1 MGSIGKPDQS
11 TAAVSVSLIELE
23 HDSVPLETL
32 EDAFGPQSLGIIVVR
47 DLPWTFLELR
57 KSLLS
62 YSSYLAN
69 LPAAELGQF
78 RTYLHCRSQA
88 DSHVQPK

>member
-1 MGSIGKPDQS
+1 MGSIGEPDQS
-11 TAAVSVSLIELE
+11 TAAVSVSLGELE
-23 HDSVPLETL
+23 HDSVPLGTL
-32 EDAFGPQSLGIIVVR
+32 EDAFGPQSLGIIMVR
-47 DLPWTFLELR
+47 DLPRRFSELR

-69 LPAAELGQF
+69 LPAAELGKCS
-78 RTYLHCRSQA
+78 TCSHYRSDA